1 MAYGECAVKKPFLS
15 STGSSR
21 EGQEDLMITQ
31 EVGSL
36 KKCKPSA
43 LRLKIIGEEELKHC
57 S

>member
-1 MAYGECAVKKPFLS
+1 MAYGERAIKKPFLS

-36 KKCKPSA
+36 KKERTYA
-43 LRLKIIGEEELKHC
+43 NVNRVQT
-57 S
+57 